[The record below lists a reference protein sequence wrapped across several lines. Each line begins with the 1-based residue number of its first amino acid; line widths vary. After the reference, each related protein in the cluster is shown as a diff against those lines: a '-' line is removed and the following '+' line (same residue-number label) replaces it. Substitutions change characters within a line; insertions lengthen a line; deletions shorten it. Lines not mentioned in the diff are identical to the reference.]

1 MCGRQVGGIKVP
13 RLVRAAKATSCRGK
27 NLHLSFWYPQ
37 SLLMFLF
44 KVILHLKTLGA
55 GGFVGHNHNWYPLI

>member
-1 MCGRQVGGIKVP
+1 MCGRQVGGIKEP

-37 SLLMFLF
+37 SLLNMFS
-44 KVILHLKTLGA
+44 VQSH
-55 GGFVGHNHNWYPLI
+55 PPS